1 MIDRIKGFLQK
12 HDGQW
17 QKIAIIALA
26 FITVVSVIITV
37 VVVNGSS
44 PVLAPDF
51 APIDVDENA
60 EVLSDSDTAKMEH
73 EEGGAAVS
81 LTYSN
86 EVKISLDKKEAYLLF
101 QNPAKSTQ
109 DMVLQIVV
117 TSGDKE
123 VVIAQSD
130 KLPPGYML
138 RTMKLLDTA
147 KLSVG
152 GYNGRFNVLF
162 YDPDN
167 GERAIVNTNIPIT
180 ITVK

>member
-1 MIDRIKGFLQK
+1 M
-12 HDGQW
+12 
-17 QKIAIIALA
+17 
-26 FITVVSVIITV
+26 
-37 VVVNGSS
+37 
-44 PVLAPDF
+44 
-51 APIDVDENA
+51 
-60 EVLSDSDTAKMEH
+60 
-73 EEGGAAVS
+73 
-81 LTYSN
+81 
-86 EVKISLDKKEAYLLF
+86 
-101 QNPAKSTQ
+101 
-109 DMVLQIVV
+109 QIVV

-147 KLSVG
+147 KLSAG